1 MKKIS
6 FAITLFGLLLFS
18 CNGGKNKETTMM
30 DPNEIS
36 PGPILADTLSSVQL
50 KKIDYLYATFKEVD
64 PTTKE
69 KWIED
74 FKRDQD
80 PDREIEIWEMMANA
94 YNSYCKGKEISLDV
108 KKEVFKL
115 VLMRSGSTEE
125 ETLGHLTLDFL
136 KPEEAKEIMKAY
148 TLEAKP
154 IRVIQK

>member
-30 DPNEIS
+30 DPNEIL

-94 YNSYCKGKEISLDV
+94 YNSYCKGKEIT
-108 KKEVFKL
+108 K
-115 VLMRSGSTEE
+115 
-125 ETLGHLTLDFL
+125 
-136 KPEEAKEIMKAY
+136 
-148 TLEAKP
+148 
-154 IRVIQK
+154 